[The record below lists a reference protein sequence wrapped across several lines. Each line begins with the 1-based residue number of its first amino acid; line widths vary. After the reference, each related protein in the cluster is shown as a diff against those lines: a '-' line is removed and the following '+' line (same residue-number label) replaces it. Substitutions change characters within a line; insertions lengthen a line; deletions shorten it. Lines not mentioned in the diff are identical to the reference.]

1 MNKIKTVQVGS
12 LEIGAGIPKICV
24 PITGRTRD
32 EILTQARKIAKAGPD
47 LVEWRG
53 DFYEDIMDYACVWE
67 LFIAIFDILGQI
79 PLLFTFRTDR
89 EGGSRQ
95 ISTEDYV
102 NLNRMVSEIKEVAL
116 IDVEVFMDC
125 SKIRDLIQVIH
136 KNGKAVIGS
145 HHRFD
150 LTPSRQDM
158 ISILKVLEEN
168 GADIVKLAVMPKA
181 EEDVKNLILATSE
194 AVCGELS
201 HPAVTMSM
209 GSLGV
214 PSRITGEKFGSSVTF
229 GCVGEPSAPGQIP
242 LESLRRELKS
252 FHEAQQ
258 FT

>member
-1 MNKIKTVQVGS
+1 MKKIKPVQVGN

-24 PITGRTRD
+24 PITGRTKE
-32 EILTQARKIAKAGPD
+32 EILDQAREVAKAGPD

-53 DFYEDIMDYACVWE
+53 DFYEDIMDYACVRE

-89 EGGSRQ
+89 EGGNRQ

-102 NLNRMVSEIKEVAL
+102 NLNRMVSEIEEVAF

-125 SKIRDLIQVIH
+125 PKMRDLIQTIH
-136 KNGKAVIGS
+136 KNGKVVIGS

-150 LTPSRQDM
+150 LTPSRPDM
-158 ISILKVLEEN
+158 ISVLKTLEEN
-168 GADIVKLAVMPKA
+168 GADIVKLAVMPKT
-181 EEDVKNLILATSE
+181 EEDVRNLIQATSE
-194 AVCGELS
+194 AVCNELT

-214 PSRITGEKFGSSVTF
+214 SSRITGELFGSSITF
-229 GCVGEPSAPGQIP
+229 GCVGEPSAPGQVP
-242 LESLRRELKS
+242 LETLREELES
-252 FHEAQQ
+252 VHN
-258 FT
+258 TL